1 MPEAAPA
8 TCTPAIRVDA
18 AVNRTLAAC
27 PEVTVARSATKA
39 DRGNAAH
46 APDPAAV
53 RDCVEAG
60 DWEGAAEAAARVV
73 ARPQPLTP
81 AEAWPTMMVLYL
93 QGDMAAAESVL
104 ARTGV
109 DADVAQGTDADRAL
123 LAAWEAS
130 IAWARAGADDCRRA
144 VTRALALA
152 RAADDPRALA
162 AAHIVRGLLAAA
174 QDDRRAKDRHYTLA
188 LAAAERSGDRTLLL
202 RVRVNRASQRL
213 EEGDL
218 DGARPELDAAAAVL
232 ARPGPDP
239 HPAMA
244 GMARTN
250 LADLALRAGRL
261 TAARDEFRAAAA
273 LLQRAGTAIVAFPLT
288 GLGQTHE
295 LRGDLQQARAAF
307 DEAVLVAE
315 AGGIA
320 AALGPALCGLA
331 RVFAAIGDREAGPT
345 AARAVA
351 VADGLARAQAYAA
364 AGWAAAATD
373 PAVASNHAET
383 AITLARAG
391 RNPATLAEA
400 LELAAVIAPGGT
412 AESLL
417 ADAARVYADIDDPVG
432 AARVALARARAGLG
446 RTPAADRVLA
456 EHRLRALGA
465 DPFAGTRSLSG
476 AAVEEPVSVRM
487 LGSFAV
493 LRSGEEVPA
502 AGWQSRKAR
511 DLLKLIVARRG
522 RPSTR
527 EALGEALWP
536 GADNVANRL
545 SIALSVL
552 RTVLD
557 PERMVPPGHYV
568 VASPAGVA
576 YDPRTLRVDVD
587 VFLQLAEAGVAAA
600 KATAGDPE
608 AADGEARL
616 LLDAA
621 AAAYTGDVLD
631 DEPDLAVAQ
640 ALREQARAAYLTV
653 MRTLG
658 AVCARAGDTDGAVR
672 SWLLVLERDP
682 YEEDTALR
690 LVETLIAGGRHGE
703 AARHHRLYAQRMGE
717 LGVAPR
723 QLPAVDRRSQI

>member
-8 TCTPAIRVDA
+8 TCTPVTCVDVPVARSLVNRGRVDA
-18 AVNRTLAAC
+18 TAGQAGAGD
-27 PEVTVARSATKA
+27 S
-39 DRGNAAH
+39 
-46 APDPAAV
+46 APDAATV
-53 RDCVEAG
+53 RDCAAAG
-60 DWEGAAEAAARVV
+60 DWEGAAEAAARV
-73 ARPQPLTP
+73 AAHSQPLTP
-81 AEAWPTMMVLYL
+81 AEAWPTVMVLYL
-93 QGDMAAAESVL
+93 QGELAAAESVL
-104 ARTGV
+104 ARTSVDGAAAEHA
-109 DADVAQGTDADRAL
+109 DADQAL

-130 IAWARAGADDCRRA
+130 VAWARAGADDCRAA

-162 AAHIVRGLLAAA
+162 AAHIVHALLAAA
-174 QDDRRAKDRHYTLA
+174 QDDRRANDRHYALA
-188 LAAAERSGDRTLLL
+188 LAAAERSRDRTLQL

-218 DGARPELDAAAAVL
+218 NGARLELDAAGAVL
-232 ARPGPDP
+232 ARPGPAP

-244 GMARTN
+244 GLARHN
-250 LADLALRAGRL
+250 QADLDLRAGRL
-261 TAARDEFRAAAA
+261 PAARDGFRAAAA
-273 LLQRAGTAIVAFPLT
+273 LLQRAGTATVAFPLT
-288 GLGQTHE
+288 GLGETHE
-295 LRGDLQQARAAF
+295 LRGDLQQARAAYE
-307 DEAVLVAE
+307 EAVLVAD

-331 RVFAAIGDREAGPT
+331 RVFAAIGDGAAGPV

-351 VADGLARAQAYAA
+351 VADGLTRAQAYAA
-364 AGWAAAATD
+364 AGWAAAGTD
-373 PAVASNHAET
+373 PAIARAHADT

-391 RNPATLAEA
+391 RNPAALAEA
-400 LELAAVIAPGGT
+400 LELAAVT
-412 AESLL
+412 ARDGATESLL
-417 ADAARVYADIDDPVG
+417 ADAARVYADLDDPIG

-446 RTPAADRVLA
+446 RTPAADQVLT
-456 EHRLRALGA
+456 EHRLHALGV
-465 DPFAGTRSLSG
+465 DPFAGTRSLAG
-476 AAVEEPVSVRM
+476 AATGEPVSVRM

-502 AGWQSRKAR
+502 GVWQSRKAR

-527 EALGEALWP
+527 EALGEGLWP

-552 RTVLD
+552 RNVLD
-557 PERMVPPGHYV
+557 PERMVAPGHYV
-568 VASPAGVA
+568 IASPAGVA

-600 KATAGDPE
+600 KATASGPG
-608 AADGEARL
+608 AADREARL

-621 AAAYTGDVLD
+621 AEAYTGDVLD
-631 DEPDLAVAQ
+631 DEPDLAVAE
-640 ALREQARAAYLTV
+640 ALREQARAAFLTV

-658 AVCARAGDTDGAVR
+658 AVCARAGDTDDAVR
-672 SWLLVLERDP
+672 AWLRVLERDP

-690 LVETLIAGGRHGE
+690 LVETLIAAGRHGE
-703 AARHHRLYAQRMGE
+703 AARHHRLYAQRMRE

-723 QLPAVDRRSQI
+723 APRGTGELR